1 MGAGGASIARTG
13 GGGGPQGQAGRAGS
27 GGSGGSAAQASEGGT
42 ARVDT
47 KQINNTL
54 LVVNQGATVAS
65 SSNSPTKRN
74 EDAERTS
81 DPDPELTPEMKK
93 GPLNLNLRVR
103 VTVDTDG
110 SHSEELIQGSG
121 DRDVDQLI
129 LKTMRRWKWRP
140 ALRDGEKAQQTL
152 TFRYKISIN

>member
-1 MGAGGASIARTG
+1 
-13 GGGGPQGQAGRAGS
+13 AGRAGGS
-27 GGSGGSAAQASEGGT
+27 GSGGSAAQASDGGT

-47 KQINNTL
+47 KQPPNTTA
-54 LVVNQGATVAS
+54 VVNQGAIVAS
-65 SSNSPTKRN
+65 SSSAPTKRN

-81 DPDPELTPEMKK
+81 DPDPELTPDMKK
-93 GPLNLNLRVR
+93 GQLNVNLRVR
-103 VTVDTDG
+103 VTVDPDG

-140 ALRDGEKAQQTL
+140 ALRDGEKAKQTL
-152 TFRYKISIN
+152 TFRYKININ